1 MNLSGFEYG
10 GKGAAVAG
18 PAFDFEVAV
27 MFGQGVFGDG
37 KAKAGAA
44 VVAGAAG
51 IDAVEALG
59 QARQVFGG
67 DAGAGVAYAE
77 TDVFFTFALQADAD
91 VAACGRV
98 ADGVEYQV
106 AEGVVEVELAAVYPD
121 IGRYVGGEGVA
132 ALRE

>member
-1 MNLSGFEYG
+1 MAE
-10 GKGAAVAG
+10 
-18 PAFDFEVAV
+18 PAFDFQVAV

-37 KAKAGAA
+37 QAEAGAT

-51 IDAVEALG
+51 IDAVEAFG

-77 TDVFFTFALQADAD
+77 TDVFFTFALQGNVD
-91 VAACGRV
+91 VAACGCV
-98 ADGVEYQV
+98 ADGVEYEV